1 MCISFAFDTTPLQ
14 DFCVGTSQ
22 FGACK
27 DPKTVTPNDFS
38 LSGLHLPGNT
48 SNPYGASVTVV
59 SSTTVPGLNG
69 LGLTFMRADL
79 AAGGFFPPHFHS
91 RATELV
97 VVLEG
102 SMEVGFI
109 TSYPQYKYF
118 SKVLN
123 KGDVFVVPV
132 GLVHNVHNLNKGNSV
147 AMVAFNSQNPGITN
161 LPNAIF
167 AAKPAVDSAQIGACK
182 DPITVTPNDFSLS
195 GLHLPGNTSN
205 PYGASVTV
213 VSSTT
218 VPGLN
223 GLGLT
228 FMRADL
234 AVGGFF
240 PPHFHSRATELV
252 VVLEGSMEVG
262 FITSY
267 PQYKYFSKV
276 LNKGDVFVVPVG
288 LVHNVRNLYKGN
300 SVAMVAFNSQNPGI
314 TNLPNAIFAA
324 KPAVDSGYLAGAF
337 QLNKKTIE
345 YLQRKF

>member
-1 MCISFAFDTTPLQ
+1 MASKNAILLITLALFNFMCISFAFDTTPLQ

-27 DPKTVTPNDFS
+27 DPATVTPNDF
-38 LSGLHLPGNT
+38 
-48 SNPYGASVTVV
+48 
-59 SSTTVPGLNG
+59 
-69 LGLTFMRADL
+69 F
-79 AAGGFFPPHFHS
+79 
-91 RATELV
+91 
-97 VVLEG
+97 
-102 SMEVGFI
+102 
-109 TSYPQYKYF
+109 
-118 SKVLN
+118 
-123 KGDVFVVPV
+123 
-132 GLVHNVHNLNKGNSV
+132 
-147 AMVAFNSQNPGITN
+147 
-161 LPNAIF
+161 
-167 AAKPAVDSAQIGACK
+167 
-182 DPITVTPNDFSLS
+182 LS

-288 LVHNVRNLYKGN
+288 LVHNVRNLNKGN

-337 QLNKKTIE
+337 QLDKKTIE